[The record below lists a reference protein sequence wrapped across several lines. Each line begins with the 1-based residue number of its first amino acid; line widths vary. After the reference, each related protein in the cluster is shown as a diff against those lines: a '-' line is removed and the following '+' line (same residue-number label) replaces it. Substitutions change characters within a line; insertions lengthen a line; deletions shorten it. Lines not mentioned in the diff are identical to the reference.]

1 VLKRLE
7 AMVLMG
13 APSWPP
19 ATAEEHVRRSIDVV
33 VHLARGR
40 HGRRVV
46 EHVVEVAEPGG
57 GAERALASGE
67 RVVGRLEHTR
77 VFP

>member
-1 VLKRLE
+1 VLERIE

-19 ATAEEHVRRSIDVV
+19 ATAEEHVHRSIDVV

-46 EHVVEVAEPGG
+46 DRVMEVAEPGSG
-57 GAERALASGE
+57 DDRLLASGE
-67 RVVGRLEHTR
+67 RVVGRLER
-77 VFP
+77 GRAIP